1 MKKFCLLVL
10 TLFAVFAMQAQ
21 EAPVSPDASQAK
33 EKSGKPVKKIRYQ
46 TEIDLSYAYGIEDEI
61 SYLNLEWVN
70 GVRFN
75 RYFFAGVGGGASA
88 NFEDEGVLVPLYV
101 DLRGYA
107 PGAKK
112 VDFMFGV
119 NLGTKLDCNYG
130 MSGGFLLRPEFGI
143 ATRFTEKFGM
153 NFAVRYELYS
163 LGYDVANMTG
173 SIDRLRL
180 KTNLIGLKIGF
191 EF

>member
-10 TLFAVFAMQAQ
+10 ALFAAFALRAQ
-21 EAPVSPDASQAK
+21 EPPVTPEAPKAK
-33 EKSGKPVKKIRYQ
+33 ERTGKAVKKLRYQ
-46 TEIDLSYAYGIEDEI
+46 TELDLSYAYGIEDEI

-107 PGAKK
+107 PVAKK
-112 VDFMFGV
+112 VDLMFGV
-119 NLGTKLDCNYG
+119 NLGTKLDYNYG

-163 LGYDVANMTG
+163 FGYDVLGTTG
-173 SIDRLRL
+173 IMDMHL

>member
-10 TLFAVFAMQAQ
+10 ALFAAFALRAQ
-21 EAPVSPDASQAK
+21 EPPVTPEAPKAK
-33 EKSGKPVKKIRYQ
+33 ERTGKPVKKLRYQ
-46 TEIDLSYAYGIEDEI
+46 TELDLSYAYGIEDEI

-107 PGAKK
+107 PVAKK
-112 VDFMFGV
+112 VDLMFGV
-119 NLGTKLDCNYG
+119 NLGTKLDYNYG

-163 LGYDVANMTG
+163 FGYDVLGTTG
-173 SIDRLRL
+173 IMDMHL

>member
-10 TLFAVFAMQAQ
+10 ALFAAFALRAQ
-21 EAPVSPDASQAK
+21 EPPVTPEAPKA
-33 EKSGKPVKKIRYQ
+33 EERTGKPVKKLRYQ
-46 TEIDLSYAYGIEDEI
+46 TELDLSYAYGIEDEI

-107 PGAKK
+107 PVAKK
-112 VDFMFGV
+112 VDLMFGV
-119 NLGTKLDCNYG
+119 NLGTKLDYNYG

-163 LGYDVANMTG
+163 FGYDVLGTTG
-173 SIDRLRL
+173 IMDMHL

>member
-10 TLFAVFAMQAQ
+10 ALFAAFALRAQ
-21 EAPVSPDASQAK
+21 EPPVTPEAPKAK
-33 EKSGKPVKKIRYQ
+33 EHTGKPVKKLRYQ
-46 TEIDLSYAYGIEDEI
+46 TELDLSYAYGIEDEI

-107 PGAKK
+107 PVAKK
-112 VDFMFGV
+112 VDLMFGV
-119 NLGTKLDCNYG
+119 NLGTKLDYNYG

-163 LGYDVANMTG
+163 FGYDVLGTTG
-173 SIDRLRL
+173 IMDMHL
-180 KTNLIGLKIGF
+180 KTNLIGLKIGV

>member
-10 TLFAVFAMQAQ
+10 ALFAAFALRAQ
-21 EAPVSPDASQAK
+21 EPPVTPEAPKTK
-33 EKSGKPVKKIRYQ
+33 ERTGKPVKKLRYQ
-46 TEIDLSYAYGIEDEI
+46 TELDLSYAYGIEDEI

-107 PGAKK
+107 PVAKK
-112 VDFMFGV
+112 VDLMFGV
-119 NLGTKLDCNYG
+119 NLGTKLDYNYG

-163 LGYDVANMTG
+163 FGYDVLGTTG
-173 SIDRLRL
+173 IMDMHL

>member
-1 MKKFCLLVL
+1 
-10 TLFAVFAMQAQ
+10 
-21 EAPVSPDASQAK
+21 
-33 EKSGKPVKKIRYQ
+33 
-46 TEIDLSYAYGIEDEI
+46 
-61 SYLNLEWVN
+61 
-70 GVRFN
+70 
-75 RYFFAGVGGGASA
+75 
-88 NFEDEGVLVPLYV
+88 
-101 DLRGYA
+101 
-107 PGAKK
+107 
-112 VDFMFGV
+112 
-119 NLGTKLDCNYG
+119 

-173 SIDRLRL
+173 SIDRLHL

>member
-1 MKKFCLLVL
+1 MVL
-10 TLFAVFAMQAQ
+10 ALFSAFALRAQ
-21 EAPVSPDASQAK
+21 EPPVTPEAPKAK
-33 EKSGKPVKKIRYQ
+33 ERAGKPVKKLRYQ
-46 TEIDLSYAYGIEDEI
+46 TELDLSYAYGIEDEI

-107 PGAKK
+107 PVAKK
-112 VDFMFGV
+112 VDLMFGV
-119 NLGTKLDCNYG
+119 NLGTKLDYNYG

-163 LGYDVANMTG
+163 FGYDVLGTTG
-173 SIDRLRL
+173 IMDMHL

>member
-107 PGAKK
+107 PVAKK
-112 VDFMFGV
+112 VDLMFGV
-119 NLGTKLDCNYG
+119 N

>member
-1 MKKFCLLVL
+1 MVL
-10 TLFAVFAMQAQ
+10 ALFAAFALRAQ
-21 EAPVSPDASQAK
+21 EPPVTPEAPKA
-33 EKSGKPVKKIRYQ
+33 EERTGKPVKKLRYQ
-46 TEIDLSYAYGIEDEI
+46 TELDLSYAYGIEDEI

-107 PGAKK
+107 PVAKK
-112 VDFMFGV
+112 VDLMFGV
-119 NLGTKLDCNYG
+119 NLGTKLDYNYG

-163 LGYDVANMTG
+163 FGYDVLGTTG
-173 SIDRLRL
+173 IMDMHL

>member
-1 MKKFCLLVL
+1 MVL
-10 TLFAVFAMQAQ
+10 ALFAAFALRAQ
-21 EAPVSPDASQAK
+21 EPPVTPEAPKAK
-33 EKSGKPVKKIRYQ
+33 ERTGKPVKKLRYQ
-46 TEIDLSYAYGIEDEI
+46 TELDLSYAYGIEDEI

-107 PGAKK
+107 PVAKK
-112 VDFMFGV
+112 VDLMFGV
-119 NLGTKLDCNYG
+119 NLGTKLDYNYG

-163 LGYDVANMTG
+163 FGYDVLGTTG
-173 SIDRLRL
+173 IMDMHL

>member
-10 TLFAVFAMQAQ
+10 ALFAAFALRAQ
-21 EAPVSPDASQAK
+21 EPPVTPEAPKAK
-33 EKSGKPVKKIRYQ
+33 EHTGKPVKKLRYQ
-46 TEIDLSYAYGIEDEI
+46 TELDLSYAYGIEDEI

-107 PGAKK
+107 PVAKK
-112 VDFMFGV
+112 VDLMFGV
-119 NLGTKLDCNYG
+119 NLGTKLDYNYG

-163 LGYDVANMTG
+163 FGYDVLGTTG
-173 SIDRLRL
+173 IMDMHL

>member
-10 TLFAVFAMQAQ
+10 ALFAAFALRAQ
-21 EAPVSPDASQAK
+21 EPPVTSEAPKAK
-33 EKSGKPVKKIRYQ
+33 EHTGKPVKKLRYQ
-46 TEIDLSYAYGIEDEI
+46 TELDLSYAYGIEDEI

-107 PGAKK
+107 PVAKK
-112 VDFMFGV
+112 VDLMFGV
-119 NLGTKLDCNYG
+119 NLGTKLDYNYG

-163 LGYDVANMTG
+163 FGYDVLGATG
-173 SIDRLRL
+173 IMDMHL

>member
-1 MKKFCLLVL
+1 MVL
-10 TLFAVFAMQAQ
+10 ALFAAFALRAQ
-21 EAPVSPDASQAK
+21 EPPVTPEVPKAK
-33 EKSGKPVKKIRYQ
+33 ERTGKPVKKLRYQ
-46 TEIDLSYAYGIEDEI
+46 TELDLSYAYGIEDEI

-107 PGAKK
+107 PVAKK
-112 VDFMFGV
+112 VDLMFGV
-119 NLGTKLDCNYG
+119 NLGTKLDYNYG

-163 LGYDVANMTG
+163 FGYDVLGTTG
-173 SIDRLRL
+173 IMDMHL

>member
-1 MKKFCLLVL
+1 M
-10 TLFAVFAMQAQ
+10 
-21 EAPVSPDASQAK
+21 
-33 EKSGKPVKKIRYQ
+33 
-46 TEIDLSYAYGIEDEI
+46 
-61 SYLNLEWVN
+61 
-70 GVRFN
+70 
-75 RYFFAGVGGGASA
+75 
-88 NFEDEGVLVPLYV
+88 LVPLYV

-107 PGAKK
+107 PVVKK
-112 VDFMFGV
+112 VDLMFGV
-119 NLGTKLDCNYG
+119 NLGTKLDYNYG

-163 LGYDVANMTG
+163 FGYDVLGTTG
-173 SIDRLRL
+173 IMDMHL

>member
-10 TLFAVFAMQAQ
+10 ALFSAFALRAQ
-21 EAPVSPDASQAK
+21 EPPVTPEAPKAK
-33 EKSGKPVKKIRYQ
+33 ERTGKPVKKLRYQ
-46 TEIDLSYAYGIEDEI
+46 TELDLSYAYGIEDEI

-107 PGAKK
+107 PVAKK
-112 VDFMFGV
+112 VDLMFGV
-119 NLGTKLDCNYG
+119 NLGTKLDYNYG

-163 LGYDVANMTG
+163 FGYDVLGTTG
-173 SIDRLRL
+173 IMDMHL